1 MKFGKRSVDFLKSTE
16 FGGKLRN
23 SEAVKTLVSS
33 VKCGNIII
41 FPTNHQVDFCLI
53 KLNAWPL
60 SLFVNLREKK
70 GNFEGK
76 VPLPVFCTSFSIVV
90 LCTAAAKL
98 RLRIRTGV
106 KPRCR

>member
-1 MKFGKRSVDFLKSTE
+1 MTRRHE
-16 FGGKLRN
+16 HN
-23 SEAVKTLVSS
+23 VSS
-33 VKCGNIII
+33 VKCGIIII

-60 SLFVNLREKK
+60 SLFVNLREEK

-90 LCTAAAKL
+90 LCTAAVKL

-106 KPRCR
+106 KPMCRY